1 MLHKPS
7 EMLTFFGSYLWKW
20 DAQLKF
26 KKINAPSKAKWSQ
39 LIYKGTKICLPYALF
54 KKLEFMVIQVLTIT
68 IFYIVIVNSVI
79 YGVNYSARNFRCK
92 VLGVFT
98 LYLGVNTN
106 LQM

>member
-1 MLHKPS
+1 
-7 EMLTFFGSYLWKW
+7 
-20 DAQLKF
+20 
-26 KKINAPSKAKWSQ
+26 
-39 LIYKGTKICLPYALF
+39 
-54 KKLEFMVIQVLTIT
+54 MVIQVLTIT